1 MSPKNVDRS
10 FGAFVEP
17 HGIFLIEYRRERDG
31 IAILRRQSDDRRL
44 LGLAEAG
51 ERLAALIRAGGS
63 GPSRLAA
70 AIRGFGSTYQLMMLP
85 PAEPAVLGPVV
96 RRELARLNPELERP
110 RIDFVVGGE
119 IDRRRR
125 SRPDG
130 GRPQQ
135 EVLVGA
141 APELAVS
148 AFGDELAAAGVEL
161 DHLTLLPQVIQRLY
175 QQGDGSPE
183 PTACY
188 IELPGGP
195 VIAFFHENQL
205 RLIVEPPSGGES
217 TVTSR
222 AEILAE
228 HLDRGNLYLRQ
239 QFRGVELGRLLIA
252 TDPGQEGELIELL
265 RARLGY
271 PVAKFPGP
279 DTPTGALVSMGAV
292 LDAEAER
299 GLNLSPFAESAEVR
313 SERGNR
319 QKAILGAAILCAAAI
334 IWAILSVAGVVSLS
348 KKVDSERRVAES
360 RMNTLAPIRVIAAQR
375 QTNAQSI
382 HYLDKVAGDRVHTEE
397 ILRAFIRATP
407 PGVQLTAVSLDRV
420 GQEWNLQISGTVFGD
435 TGADVLLGVD
445 RFYHALPRELPMH
458 DLVLAALEDITPGDF
473 GAAMKFT
480 VTFVA
485 SPQTPKP

>member
-1 MSPKNVDRS
+1 MSPKDVDRR

-17 HGIFLIEYRRERDG
+17 HGIFFIEYRRERDG
-31 IAILRRQSDDRRL
+31 IAIIRRQSDDRRL

-63 GPSRLAA
+63 GPSRLSA

-96 RRELARLNPELERP
+96 RRELTRLNPELERP

-125 SRPDG
+125 ARPDG

-148 AFGDELAAAGVEL
+148 AFGDELAAAGIEL
-161 DHLTLLPQVIQRLY
+161 EHLTLLPQVIQRLY
-175 QQGDGSPE
+175 QQGDGSPK

-188 IELPGGP
+188 VELTGGP
-195 VIAFFHENQL
+195 LIAFFHENQL
-205 RLIVEPPSGGES
+205 RLVVEPPMGGDS
-217 TVTSR
+217 SVTSR
-222 AEILAE
+222 AEILIE

-265 RARLGY
+265 RGQLGY

-279 DTPTGALVSMGAV
+279 DAPTGALVSMGAV

-313 SERGNR
+313 SERGIR
-319 QKAILGAAILCAAAI
+319 EKAVLVASVVSAIAI
-334 IWAILSVAGVVSLS
+334 IWAILSVASVVSLS
-348 KKVDSERRVAES
+348 RKVDSERRVAET

-375 QTNAQSI
+375 QKNAQSI
-382 HYLDKVAGDRVHTEE
+382 RYLDNVANDRVHTEE
-397 ILRAFIRATP
+397 IVRAIVRATP
-407 PGVQLTAVSLDRV
+407 PGMQLTSVTLDRA
-420 GQEWNLQISGTVFGD
+420 GQEWTVQISGTAFGD

-445 RFYHALPRELPMH
+445 RFYHALPRELPIH
-458 DLVLAALEDITPGDF
+458 DLVLSALEDIAPGDF

-480 VTFVA
+480 LTFVA
-485 SPQTPKP
+485 SPQAPKP

>member
-1 MSPKNVDRS
+1 MSPRNVDRR

-17 HGIFLIEYRRERDG
+17 HGIFLVEYHRERDG
-31 IAILRRQSDDRRL
+31 IAIIRRQSDERRV

-51 ERLAALIRAGGS
+51 ERLAALVRAGGS
-63 GPSRLAA
+63 GSSRLAA
-70 AIRGFGSTYQLMMLP
+70 VMRGFGSAYQLMMLP

-96 RRELARLNPELERP
+96 RRELTRLNPDMERP

-125 SRPDG
+125 ARPEG

-148 AFGDELAAAGVEL
+148 AFGDELAAAGIEL
-161 DHLTLLPQVIQRLY
+161 EHLTLLPQVIQRLY
-175 QQGDGSPE
+175 QQGDGSPK

-188 IELPGGP
+188 VELPGGP
-195 VIAFFHENQL
+195 LIAFFHENQL
-205 RLIVEPPSGGES
+205 RLVVEPPIGGDS
-217 TVTSR
+217 SVTSR

-252 TDPGQEGELIELL
+252 AAPGQESELIEML

-271 PVAKFPGP
+271 PVAKFSGP
-279 DTPTGALVSMGAV
+279 DAPTAALVSMGAV

-313 SERGNR
+313 SERSNR
-319 QKAILGAAILCAAAI
+319 QKAVLTAAAVSAIAI

-348 KKVDSERRVAES
+348 RKVESERRVAEA

-375 QTNAQSI
+375 QKNAQSI
-382 HYLDKVAGDRVHTEE
+382 RYLDNVASDRVHTEE
-397 ILRAFIRATP
+397 ILRAIVRATP
-407 PGVQLTAVSLDRV
+407 PGTQLTAVSLDRA
-420 GQEWNLQISGTVFGD
+420 GQEWNLQISGTAFGE

-458 DLVLAALEDITPGDF
+458 DLVLAALEDITGGDF
-473 GAAMKFT
+473 GTAMKFT

-485 SPQTPKP
+485 SPQGPRL

>member
-1 MSPKNVDRS
+1 MSPRNADRRL
-10 FGAFVEP
+10 GAFVEP
-17 HGIFLIEYRRERDG
+17 HGIYLIEYRRERDG
-31 IAILRRQSDDRRL
+31 IAIIRRQSDERRL

-85 PAEPAVLGPVV
+85 PAEAAVLGPVV
-96 RRELARLNPELERP
+96 RRELTRLNPELERP

-125 SRPDG
+125 ARPDG

-148 AFGDELAAAGVEL
+148 AFGDELAAAGIEL
-161 DHLTLLPQVIQRLY
+161 EHLTLLPQVLQRLY
-175 QQGDGSPE
+175 QQGDGSAR

-188 IELPGGP
+188 VELPGGP
-195 VIAFFHENQL
+195 LIAFFHENQL
-205 RLIVEPPSGGES
+205 RLVVEPPDAGDSS
-217 TVTSR
+217 TASR

-239 QFRGVELGRLLIA
+239 QFRGVELGRLLVA
-252 TDPGQEGELIELL
+252 AAPEDEGALIEIL
-265 RARLGY
+265 RTRLGY
-271 PVAKFPGP
+271 PVEKFPGP
-279 DTPTGALVSMGAV
+279 DAPAAALVSMGAV

-319 QKAILGAAILCAAAI
+319 QKAILAAAVISAIAI
-334 IWAILSVAGVVSLS
+334 IWAILSVAGLVSVS
-348 KKVDSERRVAES
+348 KKVDSERRVAEA
-360 RMNTLAPIRVIAAQR
+360 RMNTLAPIRVIATER
-375 QTNAQSI
+375 QKNAQSV
-382 HYLDKVAGDRVHTEE
+382 HYLENVANDRAHVQE
-397 ILRAFIRATP
+397 ILRAIARATP
-407 PGVQLTAVSLDRV
+407 PGMQLTTLTLDRA
-420 GQEWNLQISGTVFGD
+420 GQEWSVQVSGTAYGD

-445 RFYHALPRELPMH
+445 RFYHALPRELPLH
-458 DLVLAALEDITPGDF
+458 DLVLSTLEDIPQKEF
-473 GAAMKFT
+473 GAAMKFAL
-480 VTFVA
+480 TFVA
-485 SPQTPKP
+485 SPPAPRP